1 MATEEIAFKITTDS
15 AQTEKSVRSIKTELR
30 EATQEALNLSRKFG
44 DSSKEAVAAQQKVA
58 NLKDEVGDFKSRVDA
73 LNPDAKFRA
82 FSQTL
87 QGVAGGFAGLQG
99 AIGLFG
105 TESKDLEK
113 QLLKVQSALAL
124 SEGLNSILESK
135 DAFKSLGVVGVQAFN
150 SIKTAIGA
158 TGIGL
163 LVVALGAIYANWDKI
178 KTLVGGVSDEQEKL
192 NETSKKNLKTQQESL
207 SAIDGQT
214 EQLKA
219 QGKSEKEILEL
230 KGLRVFEA
238 IKEAQINI
246 ENAKFTKK
254 SQVEASERNFAIL
267 KGLINLVSL
276 PITALLYGI
285 DLAGKALG
293 KNFGL
298 IDKYTGGISKLIFD
312 PKETAKQGD
321 ETIKEAEK
329 TLNELKEKQAGY
341 KNQIKDIDAKAVA
354 DKKISDQKIIDDKKT
369 ADDKLIKKIQDDAK
383 IKKDKADADAILE
396 AQTVEALTQI
406 EQEKSDKKDA
416 SALRDQERASSTA
429 QVIKSISDSTLEND
443 KLNYEARLMAQN
455 SFLQATAGVFGQLSS
470 LFGEGTAASKAAGLA
485 EIAIQTGVGFA
496 NGLRIAQESA
506 KATGPAAAFA
516 FPIFYAT
523 QIGAVLAAASK
534 AKSILSKVKGGGG
547 GGSSVSS
554 PSIGGGGSVGSASI
568 SASLAP
574 IQSGVAVQQTSS
586 IGTSNV
592 NVQNQSV
599 IKAYVVESD
608 ITDSQDRINK
618 IKAAATI

>member
-207 SAIDGQT
+207 SAIDEQT

-219 QGKSEKEILEL
+219 QGKSEKEILQI

-341 KNQIKDIDAKAVA
+341 KNQIKDIEAKAVA
-354 DKKISDQKIIDDKKT
+354 DKKISEQKIIEDKKT
-369 ADDKLIKKIQDDAK
+369 ADDKLIKKIQEDAK
-383 IKKDKADADAILE
+383 ARKDKADADAILE
-396 AQTVEALTQI
+396 AQTIETLTQI

-429 QVIKSISDSTLEND
+429 QVIKSISDTTLEND
-443 KLNYEARLMAQN
+443 KLNYEARLVAQN

-554 PSIGGGGSVGSASI
+554 PSIGGGGSIGSASI

-592 NVQNQSV
+592 NVQNQQT